1 MLPPS
6 QSQRIFKSIISYDR
20 ISSSLLRVVFMG
32 TPHFAIPVLDALAE
46 ADGID
51 VCGVLTPPDRPGG
64 RSRQPVPPPVKLHAL
79 DLELVVHQPPTL
91 RSEQAQ
97 MLLGGLEPDVIVVAA
112 YGRFLPD
119 PVLNLP
125 RLGCLNIH
133 PSLLPKHRGPS
144 PVITTIL
151 DGDSDTGVTLMHLD
165 SGMDTGPLIAS
176 RSFQMTGHETAEGL
190 TEELFRAGSELLL
203 EKLGPWARGELAAN
217 PQDEAGATVTR
228 KVEREDGRADWGLSA
243 QVLERRCRAYSPWP
257 SLFSQWDGK
266 LLKLLDVAPS
276 PTFSGAGMPA
286 GSVVQ
291 LDGPNPL
298 GVVTGDGVLE
308 LRSVQLEG
316 RKSATAAEFLRGYPA
331 FAGALLDSGL
341 PGKAQDA
348 GAN

>member
-1 MLPPS
+1 M
-6 QSQRIFKSIISYDR
+6 SYDQLG
-20 ISSSLLRVVFMG
+20 SSLLRVVFMG
-32 TPHFAIPVLDALAE
+32 TPHFAIPVLDALAG

-51 VCGVLTPPDRPGG
+51 VCGVFTPPDRPGG
-64 RSRQPVPPPVKLHAL
+64 RGRQPVLPPVKLHAL
-79 DLELVVHQPPTL
+79 DLGLAVHQPPTL
-91 RSEQAQ
+91 RSGQAQ
-97 MLLGGLEPDVIVVAA
+97 TLLAGLEPDLIVVAA

-144 PVITTIL
+144 PVVTAIL
-151 DGDSDTGVTLMHLD
+151 EGDSTTGVTLMLLD

-176 RSFQMTGHETAEGL
+176 RSFQMMGHETADRL
-190 TEELFRAGSELLL
+190 TGELFQAGSELLL
-203 EKLGPWARGELAAN
+203 DNLGPWARGELAAN
-217 PQDEAGATVTR
+217 PQDESGATVTR
-228 KVEREDGRADWGLSA
+228 KVEREDGRADWSLSA
-243 QVLERRCRAYSPWP
+243 LELERRCRAYNPWP
-257 SLFSQWDGK
+257 GVYSQWDGK
-266 LLKLLDVAPS
+266 LLKLLDVAVS
-276 PTFSGAGMPA
+276 PGLSGAGMPT

-316 RKSATAAEFLRGYPA
+316 RKSATSAEFLRGYPA

-341 PGKAQDA
+341 PDKAPHADA
-348 GAN
+348 N